1 MKIYKQQIF
10 AICAVLY
17 ALALAN
23 GNEEFLSDEQREL
36 FSTTI
41 TSDPRSCKLTCIDQ
55 GQQFCASP
63 QYAQGY
69 CCDKNYN
76 CNQGAECS
84 TQLPAAT
91 INSNLK
97 YFPCPYASKCGGSKL
112 ITVTNSTS
120 TLQYNR
126 AAGSMT
132 TGDVCGFRLTASNT
146 SAANTII
153 ITFKTLSGAQAFLY
167 SGGSTYETAT
177 KQQLVDLNSNGGRYE
192 FQGNTQVYAI
202 ITTTL
207 TGYTT
212 ASYEFNYT
220 LNIGQVTQP
229 TTNGTSNSTNTNQ
242 TGTNTTT
249 PNNTNNQNNTGSNS
263 TGNQNNSST
272 GNNQSSNGSGGNTS
286 TGGGVTNNVTNSSG
300 NSNQTSNI
308 SSNFQKNSEDGDS
321 QSSMIIIIAASAGGG
336 VLVIAVVIVV
346 FCMIRK
352 RKLVSF
358 VQKIALS
365 DSTKTGQLDTFN
377 HTVRQLKKDGPDES
391 CPTTTRPIDISPG
404 PKNQQTDY
412 YTNMSHGK
420 TEDTSNKQLVE
431 DVFDEDQ
438 QLTSERKNQ
447 KNSENGIKFASQDQK
462 QNQTRMSMIGA
473 NFNQNKYPNP
483 FQNKQNLKINQVA
496 PVLPEIYSSN
506 HLNKTIDTVNGQAS
520 FTNQGTGSSANFMA
534 SSQSFLGDGND
545 NKQGDHKHY
554 SVKVQLQY
562 NSSASQQFKPSSNN
576 LQSLTNTN
584 NTTQINNTLT
594 NNQYQNGISPNQ
606 SNNNL
611 NQIQFNNVTRN
622 NSNDVQ
628 GVLGQNQAQG
638 ASQSLQVQGSQT
650 KFLLQNIIQYD
661 QALVSNSSQK
671 QVNSQQNLQ
680 QQPHLAGRMN
690 YIIGPQN
697 NNLDKGDKSMFNDSQ
712 EDGGGYGNYDSEND
726 NNNDN
731 SWNNKSPQPQN
742 RSKNLVLSKQPS
754 ANNGNG
760 LSLKHQFINNKNSPN
775 GSSQTLGMIASMKAK
790 LSNYKFKSGQH
801 LGDDEDDLN
810 TSAAKREKVK
820 RSEMRREKY
829 NKTPEKRFRF

>member
-286 TGGGVTNNVTNSSG
+286 TGGGVTNNVTNS
-300 NSNQTSNI
+300 T
-308 SSNFQKNSEDGDS
+308 
-321 QSSMIIIIAASAGGG
+321 
-336 VLVIAVVIVV
+336 
-346 FCMIRK
+346 
-352 RKLVSF
+352 
-358 VQKIALS
+358 LS

-628 GVLGQNQAQG
+628 GVLG
-638 ASQSLQVQGSQT
+638 SQT